1 MFYFSLI
8 LIIICIFMSIR
19 SLFLPNSVQGK
30 NISVENFLY
39 LSFIY
44 FTVMCGF
51 GLIYVLLDSHQ
62 IPVLEPGTF
71 KDGMSFLERLETTIY
86 FSAITLFSVGFG
98 DIAPI
103 GVGRIIAVFEA
114 LIGYTIPAA
123 FVYRAVTNFKKLEE

>member
-1 MFYFSLI
+1 MFYFSFI

-19 SLFLPNSVQGK
+19 TLFLPNSIQGK
-30 NISVENFLY
+30 NVSIENFLY

-51 GLIYVLLDSHQ
+51 GLIYVLLDTQH
-62 IPVLEPGTF
+62 ILVLDTNTLNSQ
-71 KDGMSFLERLETTIY
+71 MNFLEKLETTIY

-123 FVYRAVTNFKKLEE
+123 FVYRAVNSYKKADE

>member
-1 MFYFSLI
+1 MFYFSFL

-19 SLFLPNSVQGK
+19 TLFLPNSIKGK
-30 NISVENFLY
+30 NVSIENFLY

-44 FTVMCGF
+44 FTVMFGF
-51 GLIYVLLDSHQ
+51 GLIYVLLDTQH
-62 IPVLEPGTF
+62 ILVLDTNTLNNQ
-71 KDGMSFLERLETTIY
+71 MSFLQKLETTIY

-123 FVYRAVTNFKKLEE
+123 FVYQAVNNYKKIDE